1 MKLTVLKGAT
11 SQTVYLFIRDS
22 SSTTG
27 DGLTGL
33 AYNSGG
39 LVASYVRPLGSRT
52 AITLATQTVTGAWSS
67 GGFVEVDATSMP
79 GVYRLDVPDAVF
91 ASGVNSAIVMLKG
104 ATNMEPSVIEFALE
118 AVNAQDAVRMGLTA
132 LPNANAEAA
141 GGLYTRGTGAGQIN
155 QPANGMADV
164 NVVRN
169 AGTAITASAGRQEVN
184 VSHYGG
190 TAGTFSGG
198 RPEVNTTHAAG
209 TAWNSGAIGANTL
222 ATDTI
227 TAAKI
232 AADAIG
238 ASELAADAVTEIQS
252 GLATAA
258 NLATVAGYLDTEI
271 AAILADTNELQTDW
285 ANGGRLDL
293 ILDARASQSSVDT
306 MQGNVTDILADTAD
320 MQPKL
325 GTPAGASISADI
337 AAIEAQ
343 TDDIG
348 AAGAGLT
355 AVPWNPAWGAE
366 VQSEVQDAIEANHLD
381 HLLAVTYD
389 PASKPGA
396 ADALLN
402 ELVES
407 DSGVA
412 RFTANALEEAP
423 SGTGASAASIAAA
436 MFTVDT
442 GETEGDAV
450 PGSVVYEIV
459 QNAGGG
465 GGLDAAGVRAAIG
478 MASADLDTQL
488 DAIKSDTAA
497 TLTDTAE
504 IGAAGAGLTALAS
517 ATNLAT
523 LAGYVDT
530 EVAAIKAKT
539 DNLPSDPADASDIA
553 SSFST
558 VNSTLST
565 IAGYID
571 TEIAAI
577 KAKTDLIPASP
588 AAAGDIPSAAS
599 NAAAVLASVV
609 EGAVTLV
616 QSLRL
621 MNAALGGKASG
632 LDTTNPKYRDLGD
645 TTDRIDATVDA
656 DGNRSAVTL
665 DLS

>member
-1 MKLTVLKGAT
+1 
-11 SQTVYLFIRDS
+11 
-22 SSTTG
+22 
-27 DGLTGL
+27 
-33 AYNSGG
+33 
-39 LVASYVRPLGSRT
+39 
-52 AITLATQTVTGAWSS
+52 
-67 GGFVEVDATSMP
+67 MP

-190 TAGTFSGG
+190 NAGTFSGG

-325 GTPAGASISADI
+325 GTPAGASLAADI

-348 AAGAGLT
+348 TAGAGLS
-355 AVPWNPAWGAE
+355 AVPWNAAWDAE
-366 VQSEVQDAIEANHLD
+366 VQSEV
-381 HLLAVTYD
+381 
-389 PASKPGA
+389 
-396 ADALLN
+396 ADALAAYGVATATNVTDAAANVSVDEIQATALADLFN
-402 ELVES
+402 T
-407 DSGVA
+407 DSG
-412 RFTANALEEAP
+412 T
-423 SGTGASAASIAAA
+423 TYASAVA
-436 MFTVDT
+436 
-442 GETEGDAV
+442 
-450 PGSVVYEIV
+450 GSVVKEIAD
-459 QNAGGG
+459 NAGGSSLTAADIADAVWDEAISG
-465 GGLDAAGVRAAIG
+465 HAGSGSTGEALAAAG
-478 MASADLDTQL
+478 
-488 DAIKSDTAA
+488 
-497 TLTDTAE
+497 
-504 IGAAGAGLTALAS
+504 GAGDPWITSLPGSYTAGQAGYIVGTNLNATVSSRASQASVDDVPTNAELATALGTADD
-517 ATNLAT
+517 AVLAQIA
-523 LAGYVDT
+523 LV
-530 EVAAIKAKT
+530 KAKT
-539 DNLPSDPADASDIA
+539 DSLPADPADASDIA
-553 SSFST
+553 SLVDALPTAAENATAIWAAGTRTLTAIDEDST
-558 VNSTLST
+558 T
-565 IAGYID
+565 ID
-571 TEIAAI
+571 LDAAI
-577 KAKTDLIPASP
+577 R
-588 AAAGDIPSAAS
+588 
-599 NAAAVLASVV
+599 AAVGMASANLDTQIGDLPTNAELATALDDLPTAAENATAVLGATV
-609 EGAVTLV
+609 EGSVTLV
-616 QSLRL
+616 QSIRL
-621 MNAALGGKASG
+621 ANAALGGKASG
-632 LDTTNPKYRDLGD
+632 LDTTNPIYRDLAD
-645 TTDRIDATVDA
+645 TKDRIDATVDA
-656 DGNRSAVTL
+656 DGNRSAVTR
-665 DLS
+665 DLT